1 MEEYKERFINEYNEL
16 SDRIT
21 KLENTL
27 KKYKNGELALD
38 PNCPYELLFTQ
49 LVHMINYLCV
59 LKKRAEIENIK
70 L

>member
-1 MEEYKERFINEYNEL
+1 MEEYKESLIKECNEL
-16 SDRIT
+16 SERIT

-38 PNCPYELLFTQ
+38 PNCPYELLYTQ
-49 LVHMINYLCV
+49 LLYMVNYQSV
-59 LKKRAEIENIK
+59 LKKRAEIVNIK